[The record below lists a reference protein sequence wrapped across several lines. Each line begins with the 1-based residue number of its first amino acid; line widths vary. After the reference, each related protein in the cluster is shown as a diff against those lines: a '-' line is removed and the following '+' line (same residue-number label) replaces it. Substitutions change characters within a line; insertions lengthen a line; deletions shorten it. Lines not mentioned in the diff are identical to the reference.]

1 MLGLVW
7 SLAGCSHWRE
17 AYLDD
22 SLGHATQEDIR
33 EKLGPP
39 HMAKESLLDGD
50 TVWSYRYAL
59 TERELHPW
67 NLKYAAKGAAELGN
81 SAAALIGKGQEGPT
95 ERIDCYRYD
104 LRFDQTKV
112 LRQWKRE
119 PC

>member
-1 MLGLVW
+1 VL
-7 SLAGCSHWRE
+7 SLALSQVSCSHWRE
-17 AYLDD
+17 AYLND

-50 TVWSYRYAL
+50 AVWSYRYAL

-67 NLKYAAKGAAELGN
+67 NIRYAAKGAAELGN
-81 SAAALIGKGQEGPT
+81 SAAALIGKGQEGST

-104 LRFDQTKV
+104 LKFDQTKV